1 MPIFD
6 SLSPRTMHRPSYP
19 KEMLW
24 GYDHFLSNPSTM
36 SDPTEYTNKLLDAR
50 AELHAALVK
59 AVAETQDVHA
69 DSTNPFHK
77 NKYASL
83 SAHLAVVKPI
93 FAKHGLAVLQFPTS
107 SEKSIGVTTTIVHKS
122 GSQIMDT
129 ITIPVGDGVKGQDA
143 GSIISYLRRYSLAAI
158 AGIATEDDDAE
169 SDRIVRTPSPSAG
182 SGTISTTKF
191 IPNPNATAPTASVNV
206 DFALPVPFGKNK
218 GTALQDLPDSDLDYW
233 ANKWE
238 PKPWEKTGK
247 VGPKDLSLKASA
259 QALWA
264 SKQGGST
271 ATDSQDEVPF

>member
-1 MPIFD
+1 
-6 SLSPRTMHRPSYP
+6 
-19 KEMLW
+19 
-24 GYDHFLSNPSTM
+24 M
-36 SDPTEYTNKLLDAR
+36 SDNTEYTNKLIENK
-50 AELHAALVK
+50 AELHASLVK
-59 AVAETQDVHA
+59 AIAETQDVHA

-107 SEKSIGVTTTIVHKS
+107 SNNSIGVTTTIIHKS
-122 GSQIMDT
+122 GAQIMDS
-129 ITIPVGDGVKGQDA
+129 ITIPVGENVKGQEA

-169 SDRIVRTPSPSAG
+169 TDRIVRIGNAPAT
-182 SGTISTTKF
+182 SGGISTTKF
-191 IPNPNATAPTASVNV
+191 IPNPNATAPAGSVNV
-206 DFALPVPFGKNK
+206 DFTIPVPFGKNK
-218 GTALQDLPDSDLDYW
+218 GTALQDLTDNDLDYW

-264 SKQGGST
+264 SKQGGSPEAET
-271 ATDSQDEVPF
+271 QDEVPF